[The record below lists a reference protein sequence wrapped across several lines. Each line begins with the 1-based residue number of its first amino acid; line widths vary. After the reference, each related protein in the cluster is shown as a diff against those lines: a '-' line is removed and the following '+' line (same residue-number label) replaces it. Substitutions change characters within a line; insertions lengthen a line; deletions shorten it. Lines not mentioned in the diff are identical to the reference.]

1 MSKAGDPQHNEVVG
15 TDSTMLVEHPA
26 RAGRSLVRSETDLV
40 AGAFLLLCALL
51 LWWFG
56 QPLKVGTAFR
66 MGPGYVP
73 QLLSWVLGAFGAV
86 LALMGLLH
94 HGPALERWRLRPIVL
109 ILGAIVV
116 FGLTIERAG
125 LLIASALVVAM
136 AGVASPN
143 PRLSQVALLALC
155 LAAFACLLFPI
166 ALQLPLNILP

>member
-1 MSKAGDPQHNEVVG
+1 MNGAPDPRDERIAG
-15 TDSTMLVEHPA
+15 SA
-26 RAGRSLVRSETDLV
+26 RAPAGPRLVRSQTDLV
-40 AGAFLLLCALL
+40 AGLFLLACALL

-56 QPLKVGTAFR
+56 QPLKAGTAFR

-73 QLLSWVLGAFGAV
+73 MMLAWILAAFGVV
-86 LALMGLLH
+86 LTAMGLLH
-94 HGPALERWRLRPIVL
+94 RGPRLERWRLGPIVM

-136 AGVASPN
+136 GGIATPDS
-143 PRLSQVALLALC
+143 RLREVLLLALC